1 MWLKGNLGTYGT
13 EDRERVG
20 MRLIVRKPK
29 ILGIGTF
36 ANATLGR
43 LLGCSSSKE
52 KPEVQV
58 IWPVAPKSI
67 TKEQV
72 ANLIWTS

>member
-1 MWLKGNLGTYGT
+1 
-13 EDRERVG
+13 

-58 IWPVAPKSI
+58 I
-67 TKEQV
+67 
-72 ANLIWTS
+72 